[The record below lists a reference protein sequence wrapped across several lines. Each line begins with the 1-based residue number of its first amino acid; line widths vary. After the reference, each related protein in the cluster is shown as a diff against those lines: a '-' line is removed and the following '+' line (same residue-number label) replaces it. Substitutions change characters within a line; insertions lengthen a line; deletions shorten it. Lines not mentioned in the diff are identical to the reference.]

1 MKLSRTK
8 FRRPRRGAGR
18 RRRRSPGARRPPA
31 SPKRATQHHARRCSR
46 RSRRKRA
53 GLSAGGHAQ
62 RLDAAVAHER
72 RLEGIPSRRRAGG
85 ARDRARHEGASLGLQ
100 RRIARPDH
108 RGGRRRQGAHLR
120 HQQAARAH
128 HRALARHAA
137 AERHGRRRRPD
148 AAAHQARQDLRLR
161 VRAEEERHLHVPP
174 ACRRDGADGDGHDGL
189 LRRAS
194 ARSRSSCASTATSSS

>member
-1 MKLSRTK
+1 MFSRRNLSD
-8 FRRPRRGAGR
+8 RPAALAGAGVGERARAGR
-18 RRRRSPGARRPPA
+18 RDPRSARRPSA
-31 SPKRATQHHARRCSR
+31 DDAAAARSVE
-46 RSRRKRA
+46 RA

-85 ARDRARHEGASLGLQ
+85 ARDRARHEGASVGLQ
-100 RRIARPDH
+100 RPVARPDH

-148 AAAHQARQDLRLR
+148 AAAHQAGQDLRLR
-161 VRAEEERHLHVPP
+161 VRA
-174 ACRRDGADGDGHDGL
+174 A
-189 LRRAS
+189 RRA
-194 ARSRSSCASTATSSS
+194 APSCTTRTPTRWCRWRWA